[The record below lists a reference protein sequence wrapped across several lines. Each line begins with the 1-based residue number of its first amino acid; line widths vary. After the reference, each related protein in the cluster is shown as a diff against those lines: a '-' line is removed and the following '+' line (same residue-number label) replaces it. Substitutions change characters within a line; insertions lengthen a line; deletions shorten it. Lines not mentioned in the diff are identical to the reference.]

1 MPSPAVI
8 KYLERGGFFMDALRP
23 LNIFTIQFAL
33 VFIFIFSSSV
43 LFLMGHSMQ
52 KKSVQWISAGFSL
65 IGMAILIQCGKT
77 TLPVAT
83 RLILFCLFFL
93 SGTGLSVFGLI
104 WQNKKDS
111 YRKLLLAL
119 VVISFVVC
127 FLFIYLVPNIPY
139 LMISMSLGAGFI
151 MAVGAFNAIMTWR
164 HFKKIHHLCLFVIL
178 LSQLGFMIYRLH
190 IALQLVSISLNDP
203 DPTGRLFA
211 LMLLVYAVGITLTVL
226 YSTVE
231 DFKNRAKKR
240 LHKLEQLTFTD
251 PLTGV
256 HNKRSMMRILNAELE
271 RISRYASKCCI
282 AIIDLDHFKN
292 VNDTYGH
299 LFGDQVLKGFAE
311 ITTQQ
316 LRSFDTIARY
326 GGEEFILILPE
337 TDLYQGM
344 LIADRL
350 RTSLSHHKW
359 GKEGFRQTICVGVIE
374 VNSDNANQD
383 IRSLINFAD
392 EALYVAKKN
401 GRNHVEAAEMKKYA

>member
-1 MPSPAVI
+1 
-8 KYLERGGFFMDALRP
+8 
-23 LNIFTIQFAL
+23 
-33 VFIFIFSSSV
+33 
-43 LFLMGHSMQ
+43 MGHSMQ

-231 DFKNRAKKR
+231 DFKNRAKK
-240 LHKLEQLTFTD
+240 
-251 PLTGV
+251 
-256 HNKRSMMRILNAELE
+256 
-271 RISRYASKCCI
+271 
-282 AIIDLDHFKN
+282 
-292 VNDTYGH
+292 
-299 LFGDQVLKGFAE
+299 
-311 ITTQQ
+311 
-316 LRSFDTIARY
+316 
-326 GGEEFILILPE
+326 
-337 TDLYQGM
+337 
-344 LIADRL
+344 
-350 RTSLSHHKW
+350 TSS
-359 GKEGFRQTICVGVIE
+359 QT
-374 VNSDNANQD
+374 
-383 IRSLINFAD
+383 
-392 EALYVAKKN
+392 
-401 GRNHVEAAEMKKYA
+401 